1 VRFHDILHK
10 VFRDIL
16 YTPAVAAGET
26 KRPLREVKDALEDGE
41 GGGTEDGVCDS
52 SEQERKELPGVV

>member
-1 VRFHDILHK
+1 

-16 YTPAVAAGET
+16 YTPAVAAGEI

-52 SEQERKELPGVV
+52 SEQERKELPEIV